1 MGTLLLKRKEAV
13 DEDEEQVVTAPLAVV
28 QSAAKT
34 EEQWVVPSL
43 LRLPSKGTERQRVVP
58 SLLLLP
64 SRRAEEEWGAPG
76 KLRLPSKTGEQRWV
90 APGKLRL
97 PSKRSEERWAV
108 PGQLVLPSRKTEE
121 QGDRGMRRH
130 PRQNHDQEGEAARPL
145 LKGADLQQQV
155 L

>member
-58 SLLLLP
+58 SLLLFP

-90 APGKLRL
+90 APGKLLL
-97 PSKRSEERWAV
+97 PSKKA
-108 PGQLVLPSRKTEE
+108 EE
-121 QGDRGMRRH
+121 QTDSRARRH
-130 PRQNHDQEGEAARPL
+130 PRQNDDQEREAPRPL
-145 LKGADLQQQV
+145 LNGADLQQQV